1 VSGQILELDTMGQ
14 EGTAIQ
20 TALAQKLNK
29 SRVTVPQVFIDGKPI
44 GGCSDLQAAQ
54 ANGTLDE
61 MLEALKKT
69 GESGKRPHLPLS
81 QRACV
86 DGRCNASSCCV
97 VAEWSTHV
105 ALDQLLRADHSCP
118 SPTAPLH

>member
-1 VSGQILELDTMGQ
+1 MGQILELDTMGQ

-69 GESGKRPHLPLS
+69 GESDNMDRIRVS
-81 QRACV
+81 
-86 DGRCNASSCCV
+86 
-97 VAEWSTHV
+97 
-105 ALDQLLRADHSCP
+105 
-118 SPTAPLH
+118 